1 MLVRAGDA
9 MGREAI
15 VHAQVGGE
23 AGEVRALLESGELIL
38 RGAIRRRFGR
48 PVIEGVAIEGE
59 ELRFTCAGETV
70 RLALGA
76 RLARSWAEAIARPP
90 PSLRAKLGLDKGARA
105 LLLGTFADEALAE
118 ALDGVVVGHGADAAM
133 LVACIAAP
141 ADLAAARALHAAYP
155 LLPLWA
161 VYPKGRGVA
170 FGDGEI
176 RAALRAEGFR
186 DSKSCAVSDRLTAT
200 RYSPGA

>member
-1 MLVRAGDA
+1 

-15 VHAQVGGE
+15 VQAEVGSE
-23 AGEVRALLESGELIL
+23 AGEVRALLESDELIL

-48 PVIEGVAIEGE
+48 LALEGVAVEGGD
-59 ELRFTCAGETV
+59 LRFTCAGETV

-76 RLARSWAEAIARPP
+76 RLARVWAEAIARPP
-90 PSLRAKLGLDKGARA
+90 PSLRAKLGLDEGARA
-105 LLLGTFADEALAE
+105 LLLGTFGDAALAE
-118 ALDGVVVGHGADAAM
+118 ALDGVLVEHGADAAM
-133 LVACIAAP
+133 LIACIAGP
-141 ADLAAARALHAAYP
+141 ADLAAACAVHAAYP
-155 LLPLWA
+155 CLPLWA

-170 FGDGEI
+170 FGDGAI

>member
-1 MLVRAGDA
+1 

-15 VHAQVGGE
+15 VQAEVGRE
-23 AGEVRALLESGELIL
+23 AGEVRALLESDELIL
-38 RGAIRRRFGR
+38 RGAIRRRFER
-48 PVIEGVAIEGE
+48 PALEGVAVEGE
-59 ELRFTCAGETV
+59 DLCFTCAGETV
-70 RLALGA
+70 RLALGT
-76 RLARSWAEAIARPP
+76 RLARVWAEAIARPP

-105 LLLGTFADEALAE
+105 LLLGCFGDAALAE
-118 ALDGVVVGHGADAAM
+118 ALDGVLVEHGADAAM
-133 LVACIAAP
+133 LIACIAGP
-141 ADLAAARALHAAYP
+141 ADLAAACAVHAAYP
-155 LLPLWA
+155 RLPLWA